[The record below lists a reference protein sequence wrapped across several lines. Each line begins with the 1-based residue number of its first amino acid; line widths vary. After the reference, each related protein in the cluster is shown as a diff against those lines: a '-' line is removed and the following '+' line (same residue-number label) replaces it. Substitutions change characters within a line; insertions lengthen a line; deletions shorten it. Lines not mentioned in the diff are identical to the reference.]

1 MIEPLR
7 APAPVNDEPEAP
19 RAVSAPELAAQLAGK
34 LCHDFISPASA
45 ITSGLDLLED
55 PTAQDMREE
64 AIGLITSSARKLV
77 ALLAFDRVAFGT
89 SAMAESFDARELET
103 LTRGVYAHVRGELDW
118 AVETP
123 VLNKPAAR
131 TLLNMAQIA
140 AGALP
145 TGGVARLAAR
155 EEGGSILIETES
167 RGPRARLK
175 PEVQTGL
182 RGEPLVEGLGGQWV
196 QSYYLSTLVQA
207 AGGTLDFEVGEESVR
222 LRARLPG

>member
-7 APAPVNDEPEAP
+7 VTEEPPAP
-19 RAVSAPELAAQLAGK
+19 RAVTAPELAAQLAGK

-89 SAMAESFDARELET
+89 SSMAESFDARELET
-103 LTRGVYAHVRGELDW
+103 LTRGVYDHMRAELDW
-118 AVETP
+118 AVEP
-123 VLNKPAAR
+123 AVLNKPAAR
-131 TLLNMAQIA
+131 ALLNMAQIA
-140 AGALP
+140 GGALP
-145 TGGVARLAAR
+145 TGGTARIAAR
-155 EEGGSILIETES
+155 EEAGFVLVETES
-167 RGPRARLK
+167 RAPRARLK

-182 RGEPLVEGLGGQWV
+182 QGLPLAEGLGGQWV
-196 QSYYLSTLVQA
+196 QSYYLSMLIAA
-207 AGGTLDFEVGEESVR
+207 AGGRLGYEVAEDVVK
-222 LRARLPG
+222 LRARVPA

>member
-7 APAPVNDEPEAP
+7 VQPPVSGEPEAP
-19 RAVSAPELAAQLAGK
+19 RAVTAPELAAQLAGK

-45 ITSGLDLLED
+45 ITSGLDLIED

-64 AIGLITSSARKLV
+64 AIALITSSARKLV

-89 SAMAESFDARELET
+89 SSMAESFDARELET
-103 LTRGVYAHVRGELDW
+103 LTRGVYDHVRADLDW

-131 TLLNMAQIA
+131 ALLNMAQIA

-145 TGGVARLAAR
+145 TGGTARIAAR
-155 EEGGSILIETES
+155 EEGGWIVVETES
-167 RGPRARLK
+167 RAPRARLK

-182 RGEPLVEGLGGQWV
+182 KGEPLTEGLGGQWV

-207 AGGTLDFEVGEESVR
+207 AGGTLDYEAVEELVR
-222 LRARLPG
+222 IRARIPA